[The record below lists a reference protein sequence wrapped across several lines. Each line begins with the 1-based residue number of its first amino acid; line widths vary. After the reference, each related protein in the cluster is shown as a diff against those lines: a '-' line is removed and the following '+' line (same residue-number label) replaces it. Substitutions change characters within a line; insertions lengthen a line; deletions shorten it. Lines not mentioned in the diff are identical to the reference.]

1 MATIG
6 EQLRAVR
13 KKMGLSQSEFARL
26 VGVSLPTIQRYE
38 RGETSPKAELLRRVA
53 KVCDVSFDLG
63 DYIIEPEGKA
73 EGVVS
78 SDAYTPL
85 PLVKPR
91 LAAGGG
97 SVVID
102 ESVETWLHFRTEW
115 LKQIGPARQL
125 VLMRV
130 EGDSMEPTLYE
141 NDVIMIHQGKRE
153 LRPGKLYAIG
163 IDDRLLVKRLHPALG
178 GGIEVISDN
187 PRYGKE
193 VIKEG
198 APGFRV
204 IGQAVWMA
212 RKLE

>member
-1 MATIG
+1 M
-6 EQLRAVR
+6 
-13 KKMGLSQSEFARL
+13 
-26 VGVSLPTIQRYE
+26 
-38 RGETSPKAELLRRVA
+38 
-53 KVCDVSFDLG
+53 SFDLE
-63 DYIIEPEGKA
+63 DYIIEPEGKS

-78 SDAYTPL
+78 SDTYTPI
-85 PLVKPR
+85 PLVKPK
-91 LAAGGG
+91 LAGGGG

-102 ESVETWLHFRTEW
+102 EGVETWLHFRTEW

-178 GGIEVISDN
+178 GGIEIISDN

-212 RKLE
+212 RKLA

>member
-13 KKMGLSQSEFARL
+13 KKMGMSQSEFARL

-53 KVCDVSFDLG
+53 KVCDVSFDLE
-63 DYIIEPEGKA
+63 DYIIEPEGKS

-78 SDAYTPL
+78 SDTYTPI
-85 PLVKPR
+85 PLVKPK
-91 LAAGGG
+91 LAGGGG

-102 ESVETWLHFRTEW
+102 EGVETWLHFRTEW

-178 GGIEVISDN
+178 GGIEIISDN

-212 RKLE
+212 RKLA